1 MAFGRDLRA
10 ALFRRVE
17 GFSQMELNRLGTHS
31 LITRA
36 TNDVQQV
43 QMVVLLALT
52 MMAMAPIMCVGG
64 IFMALRM
71 NARLSLSLV
80 VILPIMT
87 GLIALIA
94 RAGDPA
100 LPRHAGQDRPGQPGA
115 AGDPV
120 GHPGHPGLR
129 SQPSTTRSASP
140 RPTPTSPITTLRV
153 TRLFALLMPGIMLV
167 LNLSTIAVMWFG
179 SRLVGNGDMLI
190 GDLTAFLTYLLQI
203 LFSVLMATMM
213 FVMVPRAAAS
223 ADRIQ
228 EVLDTSPAIEDPAE
242 PAPSP
247 PRRGTLEFRD
257 VEFSYPGAEEPV
269 LSRISFSTGPGE
281 ITAIVG
287 STGSGKS
294 TLVNLVPRFY
304 DVTGGAVLVD
314 GVDVRS
320 FAQEDLWSRIG
331 FVPQRAFLFGGTVAG
346 NVRDGRPEASD
357 DEVWHALDVAAARD
371 FVDEM
376 GGLEAPVAQG
386 GANLSG
392 GQRQRLS
399 IARAVVRR
407 PEIYVFDDSFSA
419 LDFTTDAR
427 LRTAL
432 RAETREATVL
442 IVAQRV
448 GTILHSDRIVVLAEG
463 TVAGVGTHRAAPRDL
478 RDVPGDR
485 LLPAHPGGGGMT
497 ARPPAARPARPPR
510 GPGGPL
516 FHGMPGGKG
525 RHLRPV
531 LPPAAGLAAAGAH
544 QAGDRAGPRGAE
556 RRLRHRRPQDAGARH
571 QPAVRRGDRR
581 AAAPGVTQEQAVAA
595 LREQG
600 QDTAG
605 RHAVGHDRHPRRRAS
620 TSGPSG

>member
-1 MAFGRDLRA
+1 VAPAAPAVAEPSRGSGLRRLLVTFLHPYRWPVTLVVALLAVQAVANLWLPTLNADIIDNGVVKGDTHHILVLGGIMLAVTLAVGVAAVVGVYVGARSSMAFGRDLRA

-17 GFSQMELNRLGTHS
+17 SFSQMELNRLGTHS

-43 QMVVLLALT
+43 QMVVLLAVT
-52 MMAMAPIMCVGG
+52 MLAMAPIMCVGG

-71 NARLSLSLV
+71 NARLSLSLI
-80 VILPIMT
+80 VILPVMT
-87 GLIALIA
+87 GLILLIA
-94 RAGDPA
+94 RRAVPLFRA
-100 LPRHAGQDRPGQPGA
+100 MQVKIDR
-115 AGDPV
+115 V
-120 GHPGHPGLR
+120 NRVLR
-129 SQPSTTRSASP
+129 ETLSGIRVIRAFDRSAHDQQ
-140 RPTPTSPITTLRV
+140 RFGEANGDLTATALRV

-167 LNLSTIAVMWFG
+167 LNLSTVVVMWFG
-179 SRLVGNGDMLI
+179 SLLVGHGDMLI

-228 EVLDTSPAIEDPAE
+228 EVLDTTAAIADPEE

-247 PRRGTLEFRD
+247 PRRGTLEFRE
-257 VEFSYPGAEEPV
+257 VAFSYPGAEEPV
-269 LSRISFSTGPGE
+269 LSRISFTAGPGE

-304 DVTGGAVLVD
+304 DATAGAVLVD
-314 GVDVRS
+314 GVDVRH
-320 FAQEDLWSRIG
+320 FTLEDLWSRIG
-331 FVPQRAFLFGGTVAG
+331 FVSQRAFLFGGTVAS
-346 NVRDGRPEASD
+346 NVRDGKPEAGD
-357 DEVWHALDVAAARD
+357 DEVWHALEIAAARD
-371 FVDEM
+371 FVVEM
-376 GGLEAPVAQG
+376 GGLEAPISQG

-392 GQRQRLS
+392 GQRQRLA

-463 TVAGVGTHRAAPRDL
+463 TIAGVGTHQQ
-478 RDVPGDR
+478 
-485 LLPAHPGGGGMT
+485 LLETCETYREIVYSQLTPEE
-497 ARPPAARPARPPR
+497 AR
-510 GPGGPL
+510 
-516 FHGMPGGKG
+516 
-525 RHLRPV
+525 
-531 LPPAAGLAAAGAH
+531 
-544 QAGDRAGPRGAE
+544 
-556 RRLRHRRPQDAGARH
+556 
-571 QPAVRRGDRR
+571 
-581 AAAPGVTQEQAVAA
+581 
-595 LREQG
+595 
-600 QDTAG
+600 
-605 RHAVGHDRHPRRRAS
+605 
-620 TSGPSG
+620 